1 MHKILVIDDDDQVR
15 TYFKVLLEDNG
26 YSVDT
31 AENGLIGINC
41 LKQEKYEVVILD
53 LLMPEKEGMETLMEM
68 KKSMPEI
75 KVITVSGGGKIG
87 PESYLSATKILGAEY
102 AFPKPV
108 NQQELLDAVDQII
121 KEPSK

>member
-1 MHKILVIDDDDQVR
+1 MSNILVIDDDDQVR
-15 TYFKVLLEDNG
+15 AYFKILLEENG

-31 AENGLIGINC
+31 AENGLKGMNR
-41 LKQEKYEVVILD
+41 LKEKQYSIVILD

-68 KKSMPEI
+68 KKTMPEI

-87 PESYLSATKILGAEY
+87 PESYLSATRILGAEY

-108 NQQELLDAVDQII
+108 DQQELLDAVSRVSRELKD
-121 KEPSK
+121 